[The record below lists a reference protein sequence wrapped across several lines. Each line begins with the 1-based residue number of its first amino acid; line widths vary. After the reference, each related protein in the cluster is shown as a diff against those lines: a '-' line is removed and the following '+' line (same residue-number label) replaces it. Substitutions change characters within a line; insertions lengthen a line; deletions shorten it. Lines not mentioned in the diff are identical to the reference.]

1 MFTCTAKTHSYRPL
15 AQRRVAGIAA
25 AIAFVI
31 SLAATSVNGQTFTEV
46 STPFT
51 GLATGVAAWSDYD
64 NDGDL
69 DVLLTGYVS
78 STKSITRI
86 YRNNSGNFVAADTSL
101 IGASFS
107 SAWGDYDNDGDLD
120 LFLAGS
126 NGTKLYENVGGSF
139 VDTRASLSSLKAG
152 SASWGDYNNDGT
164 LDLALTGYVGNP
176 PAATDYS
183 VLYHNIKGVF
193 VYDFTSNLYG
203 VYESSIAWGDY
214 DNDGD
219 LDFLLTGDTSHL
231 VGASFSSL
239 YRNRAGVLSK
249 DSTNSVTSVSS
260 SSVAWGDYDSDGDL
274 DILLTGG
281 NYWPG
286 GGSGPQA
293 IVYRNEGSRFN
304 QRYFPDLQGVT
315 QSAAAWGDYDNDGDL
330 DILIIG
336 YETPGPVGKIYRN
349 TGTGFTVA
357 SAGLIGVR
365 DGAVAWGDYDNDG
378 DLDILMTG
386 MDALSNRIAKL
397 YRNDS
402 AVRNISPLPPS
413 NLTSIVAGDTVT
425 LNWDKSTDTE
435 TPSNGLTYNLR
446 IGITPG
452 GTQIVSPMANA
463 STGFRKLPQLG
474 NTNLNNS
481 WFIKDLAPGT
491 YYWSV
496 QAIDNAFAG
505 SAFAP
510 EQSFTINGAGRALA
524 INDAVA
530 APGET
535 LAIAIRVTDASSI
548 AGAELK
554 ITFDPNL
561 LTALDATT
569 TALTS
574 GFTLVDT
581 ISSGKI
587 VIVMARANGITSG
600 SGDFLNLV
608 FRVNPNAALNDS
620 TTLAFTHV
628 ALYDENTQAIPV
640 TTVDGVFRVTNVPQL
655 ASLALSPDSVIVE
668 SDSAQVFTA
677 VGRDGGGNPITIN
690 PTWSLSGDI
699 GELAPLA
706 GDTTTFTAKKYGEG
720 FIYVRQ
726 GALFDSTALAVR
738 LRCDIN
744 NDLLVDVRD
753 VIICLRMIVG
763 LPLPP
768 LSPGHTIPTRY
779 ERWAANANRDL
790 NLNMADAYLILLK
803 AIGRL
808 LPKASAQASHNTVAL
823 NWSMNKAQTDELIIP
838 ITVQGGAAIHAASLT
853 LLYDATALALEEIA
867 PSLDNSLWIANT
879 NESGKIRMALLN
891 AEGLL
896 DGQEELL
903 RLRFKVVQT
912 GNAHIPFSITQ
923 AELFDAHA
931 QPLEVLLTQGEPSSP
946 PQNFALLQ
954 NYPNP
959 FNPETTIGFDL
970 PRESE
975 VRLEIY
981 NVHGQLL
988 RTLFEGALKAGAWQR
1003 VWEGRDADG
1012 NEVPSGVYFYRLQV
1026 NGGEWSSTRKM
1037 ILMR

>member
-1 MFTCTAKTHSYRPL
+1 MFIRIAKTHFCHLL
-15 AQRRVAGIAA
+15 AQRHVAEIIAA
-25 AIAFVI
+25 IVSAI
-31 SLAATSVNGQTFTEV
+31 SLATTSINGQTFTEV

-51 GLATGVAAWSDYD
+51 GVSTGVAAWGDYD

-78 STKSITRI
+78 STKSISRI
-86 YRNNSGNFVAADTSL
+86 YRNNSGNFAVADSSL
-101 IGASFS
+101 TGASFS
-107 SAWGDYDNDGDLD
+107 SAWADYDNDGDLD
-120 LFLAGS
+120 VLLGGS
-126 NGTKLYENVGGSF
+126 NATILYRNDGGRF
-139 VDTRASLSSLKAG
+139 VDVRASLSNLKAG
-152 SASWGDYNNDGT
+152 SAAWGDYNNDGT

-193 VYDFTSNLYG
+193 VYDFTSSLYG

-239 YRNRAGVLSK
+239 YRNRVGVLSK
-249 DSTNSVTSVSS
+249 DSTNNVTSVSS
-260 SSVAWGDYDSDGDL
+260 SSVAWGDYDGDGDL
-274 DILLTGG
+274 DIMLTGG
-281 NYWPG
+281 QYVPG
-286 GGSGPQA
+286 SNSSPRA
-293 IVYRNEGSRFN
+293 EVYRNDGNRFS
-304 QRYFPDLQGVT
+304 QRYFPDVKGVF
-315 QSAAAWGDYDNDGDL
+315 QSAAAWGDYDNDGNL
-330 DILIIG
+330 DILITG
-336 YETPGPVGKIYRN
+336 YETPGPVAKIYRN
-349 TGTGFTVA
+349 TGTGFTVV
-357 SAGLIGVR
+357 SVGLIGVR

-402 AVRNISPLPPS
+402 AVRNTPPVPPT
-413 NLTSIVAGDTVT
+413 NLSSVFASDTVT
-425 LNWDKSTDTE
+425 LNWDKTTDNE
-435 TPSNGLTYNLR
+435 TLANGLSYNLR

-452 GTQIVSPMANA
+452 GVQIVSPMANV
-463 STGFRKLPQLG
+463 STGFRKLSQLG

-510 EQSFTINGAGRALA
+510 EQSFTISGAGRTFA
-524 INDAVA
+524 IVDAVA
-530 APGET
+530 APSET
-535 LAIAIRVTDASSI
+535 LAIPIRVTDASSI

-561 LTALDATT
+561 LIALDATT

-574 GFTLVDT
+574 GFTIDDT

-587 VIVMARANGITSG
+587 VIVMARATGITSG
-600 SGDFLNLV
+600 SGDFVNLM

-640 TTVDGVFRVTNVPQL
+640 TTMNGVFRVSDASQL

-668 SDSAQVFTA
+668 LDSAQVFIA
-677 VGRDGGGNPITIN
+677 LGRDGGGNPITIN

-699 GELAPLA
+699 GALVPLV
-706 GDTTTFTAKKYGEG
+706 GDTTTFTAKKYGDG
-720 FIYVRQ
+720 FISVRQ
-726 GALFDSTALAVR
+726 GAFVDSTALAVR

-744 NDLLVDVRD
+744 NDILIDVRD
-753 VIICLRMIVG
+753 VIIALRMIVG

-768 LSPGHTIPTRY
+768 FPPGHTSPTRY
-779 ERWAANANRDL
+779 EFWAADANR
-790 NLNMADAYLILLK
+790 NRTVSMADAYLILLK

-808 LPKASAQASHNTVAL
+808 LPKASAQVSHNIVAL
-823 NWSMNKAQTDELIIP
+823 NWSKSEIQNEELVIP
-838 ITVQGGAAIHAASLT
+838 IMVQGGGAVHAASLA
-853 LLYDATALALEEIA
+853 LLYDAAALALEEIA
-867 PSLDNSLWIANT
+867 PSVENSFWIANT
-879 NESGKIRMALLN
+879 NERGKIRVALLHTD
-891 AEGLL
+891 GLL
-896 DGQEELL
+896 NTRSELL
-903 RLRFKVVQT
+903 GLRFKVLQVT
-912 GNAHIPFSITQ
+912 GANIPFSIAQ

-931 QPLEVLLTQGEPSSP
+931 QAVEVLLTQGEPSSP
-946 PQNFALLQ
+946 PQSFALLQ

-959 FNPETTIGFDL
+959 FNPETTIRFDL
-970 PRESE
+970 PKESE
-975 VRLEIY
+975 VRLQIY
-981 NVHGQLL
+981 NIHGQLL

-1003 VWEGRDADG
+1003 VWDGRDTGG

-1026 NGGEWSSTRKM
+1026 NAGEWTSTRKM
-1037 ILMR
+1037 VLMR

>member
-1 MFTCTAKTHSYRPL
+1 MFTRTAKTLSRHLL
-15 AQRRVAGIAA
+15 AQYCAGSIAP
-25 AIAFVI
+25 AIVFAI
-31 SLAATSVNGQTFTEV
+31 GLEATSANSQTFTEV

-51 GLATGVAAWSDYD
+51 GVSTGVAAWGDYD

-69 DVLLTGYVS
+69 DVLLTGFIS
-78 STKSITRI
+78 PTKSITRI
-86 YRNNSGNFVAADTSL
+86 YRNSSGSFALADTSL

-120 LFLAGS
+120 VLLAGS
-126 NGTKLYENVGGSF
+126 NATTLYRNDDGKF
-139 VDTRASLSSLKAG
+139 VDARASLSYLKAG
-152 SASWGDYNNDGT
+152 SAAWGDYNNDGM
-164 LDLALTGYVGNP
+164 LDLALTGYFGNP
-176 PAATDYS
+176 PAATDLSAIYRN
-183 VLYHNIKGVF
+183 VKGAF
-193 VYDFTSNLYG
+193 VYDFASNLYG
-203 VYESSIAWGDY
+203 VYEGSIAWGDY

-231 VGASFSSL
+231 VGASFSGL
-239 YRNRAGVLSK
+239 YRNRAGTLSK
-249 DSTNSVTSVSS
+249 DSTNSLTAVAN

-281 NYWPG
+281 HYVPG
-286 GGSGPQA
+286 SSSSPHA
-293 IVYRNEGSRFN
+293 EVYRNDGNRFS
-304 QRYFPDLQGVT
+304 QRYFPDLKGVFL
-315 QSAAAWGDYDNDGDL
+315 SAAAWGDYDNDGDL
-330 DILIIG
+330 DILITG
-336 YETPGPVGKIYRN
+336 SETPGPVAKVYRN
-349 TGTGFTVA
+349 TGSGFTA
-357 SAGLIGVR
+357 ISAGFVGVR

-397 YRNDS
+397 YRNES
-402 AVRNISPLPPS
+402 TVRNNPPVPPT
-413 NLTSIVAGDTVT
+413 NLSSVVAGDTVT
-425 LNWDKSTDTE
+425 LNWDKATDNE
-435 TPSNGLTYNLR
+435 TPSSGLTYNLR

-452 GTQIVSPMANA
+452 GVQIVSPMANA

-510 EQSFTINGAGRALA
+510 EQSFTISGEGRALA

-535 LAIAIRVTDASSI
+535 LAIPIRVTDASSI

-561 LTALDATT
+561 LTALDAQTT
-569 TALTS
+569 MLTS
-574 GFTLVDT
+574 GFTVDDT

-587 VIVMARANGITSG
+587 IVVMARATGMTSG
-600 SGDFLNLV
+600 SGDLVNLV
-608 FRVNPNAALNDS
+608 FRVNPNAALGDS
-620 TTLAFTHV
+620 TTLAFSHA

-640 TTVDGVFRVTNVPQL
+640 TTVNGVFRVSNAPQL
-655 ASLALSPDSVIVE
+655 ASLLLSPDSVIVE
-668 SDSAQVFTA
+668 LDSAQIFITE
-677 VGRDGGGNPITIN
+677 GRDGGGNPITIN
-690 PTWSLSGDI
+690 PTWSLSSDI
-699 GELAPLA
+699 GVLDPLV
-706 GDTTTFTAKKYGEG
+706 GDTTTFIAKKYGEG
-720 FIYVRQ
+720 FISVRQ
-726 GALFDSTALAVR
+726 GAFVDSTALAVR

-768 LSPGHTIPTRY
+768 LPPGHAIPTRY
-779 ERWAANANRDL
+779 ELWAADANR
-790 NLNMADAYLILLK
+790 NRTVNMADAYLILLK
-803 AIGRL
+803 ALGRL
-808 LPKASAQASHNTVAL
+808 LPKVSAQASHNAVAL
-823 NWSMNKAQTDELIIP
+823 NWSKREMRKEIIIP
-838 ITVQGGAAIHAASLT
+838 VVVAGDASVHAADLT
-853 LLYDATALALEEIA
+853 LLYDSEAWALTEIV
-867 PSLDNSLWIANT
+867 SSRDNAFWMANT
-879 NESGKIRMALLN
+879 STSGKIRVALLN

-896 DGQEELL
+896 NAQKELL
-903 RLRFKVVQT
+903 RLRFKIIQT
-912 GNAHIPFSITQ
+912 GNAIVPFSIAQ

-931 QPLEVLLTQGEPSSP
+931 QSIQVLLTQGEPSSP
-946 PQNFALLQ
+946 PQSFALLQ
-954 NYPNP
+954 NFPNP
-959 FNPETTIGFDL
+959 FNPETTIRFDL
-970 PRESE
+970 PHPSE
-975 VRLEIY
+975 VRLQIF

-988 RTLFEGALKAGAWQR
+988 RTLFEGALKPGAWQR
-1003 VWEGRDADG
+1003 AWDGKDARG

-1026 NGGEWSSTRKM
+1026 NGGEWSSARKM